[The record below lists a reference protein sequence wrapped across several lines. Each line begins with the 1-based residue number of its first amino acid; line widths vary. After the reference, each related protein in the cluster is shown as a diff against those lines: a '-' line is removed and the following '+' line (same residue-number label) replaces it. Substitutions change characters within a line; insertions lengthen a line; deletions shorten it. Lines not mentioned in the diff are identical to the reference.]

1 MLILNDYKN
10 LCVPYV
16 SVKEFRMS
24 QVAAMQCYCG
34 GDLETDLTDSV
45 STAMKG
51 YASHPFRPLLVDQ
64 WIQL

>member
-1 MLILNDYKN
+1 M
-10 LCVPYV
+10 

-24 QVAAMQCYCG
+24 QAAAMQCYCG
-34 GDLETDLTDSV
+34 VDLETDLTDSV